1 MRPLMIAAT
10 VLALLA
16 PALVAEGQT
25 KPMTPPAPAQAAAPS
40 PAQPADQQ
48 SQHHPQQSQATPT
61 PKPRPRSQ
69 QQQMMGG
76 MMGQGMMGGQGMMMC
91 PMMGGMMGQ
100 GMMGSQGMMG
110 GQGMPGMARGSG
122 IMRGP
127 VDMSDPKAAARTLK
141 LRGDLMKAVGEI
153 MLKHAEA
160 LAQEK

>member
-48 SQHHPQQSQATPT
+48 SQHQPQQSQATPT

-100 GMMGSQGMMG
+100 GMMG
-110 GQGMPGMARGSG
+110 GQGMPGMQRQMGGRGMMG
-122 IMRGP
+122 GP
-127 VDMSDPKAAARTLK
+127 VDMSDPKAAARTLR
-141 LRGDLMKAVGEI
+141 LRGDLMKAMGEV
-153 MLKHAEA
+153 MVKHAET